1 MTKTLATLATKAVL
15 APNNAYVT
23 AAADRP
29 AIAGSLGAMDP
40 QVVLDLLVAMDD
52 NALHFIL
59 GELLQSKPNLAPDL
73 ISSAVPDLTYAP
85 SKAVTE
91 KRCTGVLQ
99 SVRAEGM
106 SFILCPQLQAAF
118 GCDVCVAPAQ
128 VAGFVQGEQ
137 VSFAVTVNEKSEP
150 QAIDLQSLSSKDAGN
165 PARKRNKVPP
175 ASTVSNKR
183 LFSMSTGLPV
193 ATEQLE
199 RPPDLMSKLPSQ
211 SMPLQSLPAKGVAA
225 IAAISAAAANN
236 PKAAVHQAFPKQ
248 AMTGVT
254 RVMQSDGWQVAKSE
268 TDPAEVREILG
279 EYYGVI
285 RNFDPFKGFGFIF
298 CKELYDAFNVDVY
311 VHGDS
316 CAEFGTG
323 AEVKFEAY
331 MYNGKV
337 QGRNLE
343 DATGK
348 VQASAPAP
356 PNEIGT
362 FVGEV
367 KVFHWDRG
375 YGFIGCDALRAK
387 GYNCDPFVHHT
398 EIKDFWPG
406 QLVAFKAYENAG
418 KLLAR
423 DLKERGRK
431 STKIITHSTECL
443 RSREKDSERPSRK
456 PLKITRSKQHFV
468 YYQIVIPRN
477 LSNCPRFQGI
487 SLFNHNWTLVT
498 LDLFWR
504 VLDWF

>member
-1 MTKTLATLATKAVL
+1 MYLPDAAVTKTLATKAVL

-52 NALHFIL
+52 NALYFIL

-165 PARKRNKVPP
+165 PARKRNKVTP
-175 ASTVSNKR
+175 ASTTVSNKR
-183 LFSMSTGLPV
+183 PFSMATGLPV

-211 SMPLQSLPAKGVAA
+211 SMSLQSLPAKGVAA

-348 VQASAPAP
+348 VQEPAPAP

-443 RSREKDSERPSRK
+443 DQEKRIQKDPAGSLRK
-456 PLKITRSKQHFV
+456 SHAPNNFV

-477 LSNCPRFQGI
+477 L
-487 SLFNHNWTLVT
+487 
-498 LDLFWR
+498 
-504 VLDWF
+504 